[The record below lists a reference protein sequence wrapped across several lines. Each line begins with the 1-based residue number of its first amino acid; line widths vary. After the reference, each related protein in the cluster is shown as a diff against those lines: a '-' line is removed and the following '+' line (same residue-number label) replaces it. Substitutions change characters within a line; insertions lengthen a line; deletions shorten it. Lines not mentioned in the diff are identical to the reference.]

1 VAALTL
7 WAGILSALTT
17 TLIAAPQA
25 VRAFRV
31 GTAGVSTVTFQLFCG
46 LALMW
51 MVYGEYEN
59 YLPIT
64 LSNGFQFITC
74 AAVLYAC
81 RKGGRTWSEVTRVA
95 IATTTLAAVAAVLLG
110 IPAMIWMSITVSVG
124 LRMPQLRAAAT
135 EPRVDGISL
144 GTWWLAVATNICAFV
159 YGIGNHDP
167 RLITAC
173 VLNGSASYAII
184 LVVQLRRRR
193 RVVLQA
199 A

>member
-1 VAALTL
+1 
-7 WAGILSALTT
+7 
-17 TLIAAPQA
+17 
-25 VRAFRV
+25 V
-31 GTAGVSTVTFQLFCG
+31 GTSGVSAVTFQLFCG

-51 MVYGEYEN
+51 MVYGIYEN
-59 YLPIT
+59 YVPIA
-64 LSNGFQFITC
+64 LSNGVQFVAC
-74 AAVLYAC
+74 SAVLYAC
-81 RKGGRTWSEVTRVA
+81 RRAGAEWRSLTGIAVVTTALAA
-95 IATTTLAAVAAVLLG
+95 IAALLLG
-110 IPAMIWMSITVSVG
+110 IPAMAWLSIVVSVG

-144 GTWWLAVATNICAFV
+144 ATWWMAVATNICAFV

-184 LVVQLRRRR
+184 VVVQLRRRR
-193 RVVLQA
+193 RTALQA